1 MEVEM
6 NKIEL
11 FDLPIDDGNLE
22 ETVEEIL
29 DRIQRDEVIEHVGVN
44 SNKVVLS
51 RRNAK
56 IREIIQQAD
65 MVSADGY
72 SVVRACHWL
81 KKKKIDRVTGIDTMM
96 ELLKQAEALEL
107 TVYFLGTKEEILD
120 RLLETIQQ
128 KYPRLIISG
137 MQHGYF
143 KQEEER
149 AVVERIAAC
158 QPRMLFIGMTSPY
171 KEEFVNKYKNELNA
185 NLIMG
190 VGGSFDV
197 LSGEI
202 SRAPAWMQRNG
213 FEWLHRF
220 MKEPRRLYKRYI
232 FENLYFVYLTVQE
245 KIK

>member
-1 MEVEM
+1 M

-158 QPRMLFIGMTSPY
+158 QPHMLFIGMTSPY

>member
-1 MEVEM
+1 M

-81 KKKKIDRVTGIDTMM
+81 KKKKIDRVTGIDTMRQERRTQNRAGGNVVSELASLVKPQKTAEENFTV
-96 ELLKQAEALEL
+96 ELL
-107 TVYFLGTKEEILD
+107 VF
-120 RLLETIQQ
+120 
-128 KYPRLIISG
+128 KYECG
-137 MQHGYF
+137 
-143 KQEEER
+143 
-149 AVVERIAAC
+149 
-158 QPRMLFIGMTSPY
+158 
-171 KEEFVNKYKNELNA
+171 
-185 NLIMG
+185 
-190 VGGSFDV
+190 
-197 LSGEI
+197 
-202 SRAPAWMQRNG
+202 
-213 FEWLHRF
+213 
-220 MKEPRRLYKRYI
+220 
-232 FENLYFVYLTVQE
+232 
-245 KIK
+245 

>member
-1 MEVEM
+1 M